1 MKSSSQPGSL
11 VNVEAADFDADSVAG
26 DAGVAA
32 SAPVSDDSD
41 SPDLF
46 RFDSVAPV
54 LLLSDSVLFRSPL
67 SEFCLW

>member
-11 VNVEAADFDADSVAG
+11 VNVEAADFDADSVGA
-26 DAGVAA
+26 DVDDAA

-46 RFDSVAPV
+46 LFDSVTPV
-54 LLLSDSVLFRSPL
+54 LLSDSVLFRSPL
-67 SEFCLW
+67 SEFCLR